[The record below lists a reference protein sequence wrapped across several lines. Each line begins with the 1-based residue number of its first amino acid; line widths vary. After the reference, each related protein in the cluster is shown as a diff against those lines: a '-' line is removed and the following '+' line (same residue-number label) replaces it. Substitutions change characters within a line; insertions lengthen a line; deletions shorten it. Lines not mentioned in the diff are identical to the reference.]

1 MQPSCPRRCSSDVV
15 SRISALMARANAA
28 ISAWPTMGDIFS
40 FSLKYSAKCRA
51 NARAARKTPEKTA
64 RLRCASR
71 QTGRSAKSPTQR
83 SSASSASRRK
93 LRRVKASASAV
104 SMVRITE
111 SAECRR
117 RPSRCFRRP
126 ACSDARFLQRARR
139 RFRHRQGFPESCRQ
153 SARWRY
159 NAGLPGRLPV
169 NRP

>member
-1 MQPSCPRRCSSDVV
+1 MPPSRPRRCSSDVI
-15 SRISALMARANAA
+15 SRVSALMARANVP
-28 ISAWPTMGDIFS
+28 ISAWPTMGEI

-51 NARAARKTPEKTA
+51 NARAARETPEKTA
-64 RLRCASR
+64 RPRCASR
-71 QTGRSAKSPTQR
+71 RTGWAAMSPTLR
-83 SSASSASRRK
+83 GSASSTFRRK
-93 LRRVKASASAV
+93 LRRVKASAAAV

-117 RPSRCFRRP
+117 RPNRCFRRS

-139 RFRHRQGFPESCRQ
+139 RFRHRQGSLESCRQ

-159 NAGLPGRLPV
+159 NAGLLRRLPV